1 MFVLTHSAQVVALI
15 SYSIVAVLILS
26 SLQLELNRW
35 LNLDWY
41 SACDK
46 LLRVYGIY
54 YTVTVLSSSFHFIST
69 SQGKQYSTNTDYMR
83 LNGTVR
89 QMNDA
94 LLVKLMG
101 CTVLYS
107 TVPKMELYSM
117 VQEDTVLSHPT
128 KKRKIPY
135 RAICAPPPLFP
146 LIFHLYL
153 YPFRVCA

>member
-101 CTVLYS
+101 CTVLYVLYQRWNC
-107 TVPKMELYSM
+107 TVWFRRILYCPT
-117 VQEDTVLSHPT
+117 QRCYCALLKKGRYRTVL
-128 KKRKIPY
+128 
-135 RAICAPPPLFP
+135 AVPPLVP
-146 LIFHLYL
+146 PDISPIF
-153 YPFRVCA
+153 VSI